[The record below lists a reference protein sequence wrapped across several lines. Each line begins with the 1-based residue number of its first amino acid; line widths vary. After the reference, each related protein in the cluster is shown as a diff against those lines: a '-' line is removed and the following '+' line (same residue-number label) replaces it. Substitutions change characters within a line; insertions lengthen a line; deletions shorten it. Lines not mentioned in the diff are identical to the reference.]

1 VPQALQ
7 VLLVQQV
14 RALPEQPECQ
24 AQLEAL
30 GVLQEQ
36 LEYRVPL
43 VKPAL
48 LEPPEQALLE
58 PPES

>member
-14 RALPEQPECQ
+14 RALLEQLECL

-43 VKPAL
+43 VKSAQLEQLERVL
-48 LEPPEQALLE
+48 LEPLE
-58 PPES
+58 

>member
-7 VLLVQQV
+7 VLQVQQV
-14 RALPEQPECQ
+14 RALLEQPECL

-30 GVLQEQ
+30 EVLQEQ

-43 VKPAL
+43 VKSAE
-48 LEPPEQALLE
+48 LEQPV
-58 PPES
+58 